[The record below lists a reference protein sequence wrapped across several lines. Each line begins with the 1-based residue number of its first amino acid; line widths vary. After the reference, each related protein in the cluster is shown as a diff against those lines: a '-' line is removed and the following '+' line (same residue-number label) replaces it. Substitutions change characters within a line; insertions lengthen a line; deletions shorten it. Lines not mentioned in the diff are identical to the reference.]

1 MMRLLQW
8 CGCVRCL
15 PLHNNTSFV
24 KNLSNH
30 KMWGIILQKI
40 YNIWG
45 NVDVT
50 FLSLNKKVTKEVS
63 IGEAFMP
70 PPGVRYT
77 LPYVPLP

>member
-1 MMRLLQW
+1 
-8 CGCVRCL
+8 
-15 PLHNNTSFV
+15 
-24 KNLSNH
+24 
-30 KMWGIILQKI
+30 MWGIILQKI